1 MKKPISALIAA
12 VFLSAA
18 LPAAAHLP
26 PQTKAGSEE
35 GRLKQAEADI
45 DAGRGDAAVKALLP
59 LAEAGDAEA
68 QALLGKAYYLG
79 RGVEKDEQ
87 KALFWDKKA
96 AENV

>member
-26 PQTKAGSEE
+26 PPQTKAGSEE

-45 DAGRGDAAVKALLP
+45 NAGRGAAA
-59 LAEAGDAEA
+59 AGRS
-68 QALLGKAYYLG
+68 G
-79 RGVEKDEQ
+79 
-87 KALFWDKKA
+87 
-96 AENV
+96 